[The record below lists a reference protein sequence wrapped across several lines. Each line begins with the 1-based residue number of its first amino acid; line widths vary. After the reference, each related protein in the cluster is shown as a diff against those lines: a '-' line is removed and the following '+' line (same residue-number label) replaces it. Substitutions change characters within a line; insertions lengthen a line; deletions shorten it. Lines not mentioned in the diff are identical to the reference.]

1 MLQHS
6 LKPDLPLVMVPSRQE
21 WRAWLSVNYASSQGV
36 WVVTYK
42 KSSSG
47 AGAAYVS
54 ARDINEE
61 CLCFGWIDSKPGK
74 IDEQRTALLCTPRRP
89 GSGWSKVNKD
99 RLKALL
105 ERGLVLQPGLDV
117 IERAKADGSW
127 AALDE
132 VDALIVPLDLQS
144 ALEALPP
151 ASENFAAFP
160 PSARRGIL
168 EWISN
173 AKRPDTRAERVS
185 KTAVLAQEN
194 VRALEWKPS
203 SNDGARPSDN

>member
-21 WRAWLSVNYASSQGV
+21 WRAWLSENYASSQGV

-74 IDEQRTALLCTPRRP
+74 IDEQRTALLCTPTSAGRP
-89 GSGWSKVNKD
+89 AAMSPPTNREV
-99 RLKALL
+99 
-105 ERGLVLQPGLDV
+105 RG
-117 IERAKADGSW
+117 
-127 AALDE
+127 
-132 VDALIVPLDLQS
+132 
-144 ALEALPP
+144 
-151 ASENFAAFP
+151 
-160 PSARRGIL
+160 ARGC
-168 EWISN
+168 
-173 AKRPDTRAERVS
+173 ATRAC
-185 KTAVLAQEN
+185 AVA
-194 VRALEWKPS
+194 RA
-203 SNDGARPSDN
+203 

>member
-21 WRAWLSVNYASSQGV
+21 WRAWLSENYASSQGV

-99 RLKALL
+99 RLKGLL
-105 ERGLVLQPGLDV
+105 ERGLVLQPGRDV

-132 VDALIVPLDLQS
+132 VDALMVPLDLQS

-151 ASENFAAFP
+151 ASKNFAAFP

-173 AKRPDTRAERVS
+173 AKRPETRAERVS
-185 KTAVLAQEN
+185 KTVALAQQN
-194 VRALEWKPS
+194 LRALAWKPPS
-203 SNDGARPSDN
+203 SDD